1 MKWIFKYLKGTSKHG
16 ILFARQHGDN
26 SVVGYVDVDNASNVD
41 DSKLTTSYI
50 FTLLGLPI
58 YWRYTLQSVIDMS
71 TTEVKY
77 MVVAEVAKEA
87 PWLKRIVKELGS
99 NQCRVQLHCDNHSV
113 IYLAKHLVYLAVRF
127 HKIRELIVTKEIFLK
142 NVHTLENVGVMLQ
155 IY

>member
-77 MVVAEVAKEA
+77 MVVAKVAKEA
-87 PWLKRIVKELGS
+87 PWLKGLVEDLGL
-99 NQCRVQLHCDNHSV
+99 NQSGVQFHCDNQSV
-113 IYLAKHLVYLAVRF
+113 IYLTKHWVYPIMRF
-127 HKIRELIVTKEIFLK
+127 HKI
-142 NVHTLENVGVMLQ
+142 
-155 IY
+155 